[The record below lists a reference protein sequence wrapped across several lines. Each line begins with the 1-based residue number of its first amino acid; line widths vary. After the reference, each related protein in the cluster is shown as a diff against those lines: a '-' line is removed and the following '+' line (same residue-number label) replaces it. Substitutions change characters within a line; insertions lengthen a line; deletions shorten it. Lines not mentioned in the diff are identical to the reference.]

1 MCEYFE
7 NVDEILN
14 LDQFCDL
21 LDIGKSTGYK
31 LLRNWKIR
39 GFKIGKVWKVPV
51 KSVEEFVKGKIN
63 LSDH

>member
-31 LLRNWKIR
+31 LLRNGKIR

>member
-21 LDIGKSTGYK
+21 LDVGKSTGYK
-31 LLRNWKIR
+31 LLKSGKIR
-39 GFKIGKVWKVPV
+39 GFKIGKVWKVPK
-51 KSVEEFVKGKIN
+51 KSVEEFVKAKIN
-63 LSDH
+63 LSD